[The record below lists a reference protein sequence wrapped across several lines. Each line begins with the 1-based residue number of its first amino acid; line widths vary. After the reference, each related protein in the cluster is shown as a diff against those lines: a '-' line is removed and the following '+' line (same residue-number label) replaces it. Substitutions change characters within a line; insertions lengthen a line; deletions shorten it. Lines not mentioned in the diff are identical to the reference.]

1 VEVARDR
8 GERERL
14 DGLGGTADVAAEGL
28 AGPERLIDEDAGK
41 LGRTVLDAGQLLE
54 DDRALFFEFGTIHDG
69 VADHIGE
76 DVDGLHRG
84 GVGHLGVVDGDLP
97 VGGCV
102 VHSPDTLDGLGNI
115 TRGGP
120 AGSTLE
126 EHVLEEMGEPG
137 FGIEL
142 VTAARADVHADRR
155 RTGMRH
161 FAGDDAEAVGE
172 CGSFVHGA
180 TGTGSEPAGSAII
193 RSRVPGVRCSSRAA
207 RTVDGMSVFVL
218 LCVSTSKEND
228 MSARLTVVLDDEELY
243 RRLKVKAAQDGVPMK
258 DLIERGL
265 RLVIEQ
271 AGSPAVA
278 AKAFDWDEYE
288 AMLER
293 LREEDEA
300 LGIDPEGLPTDL
312 SEIKHHLYGY
322 PKPAGRL
329 PYMAAEE
336 PAQYDAP

>member
-1 VEVARDR
+1 
-8 GERERL
+8 
-14 DGLGGTADVAAEGL
+14 
-28 AGPERLIDEDAGK
+28 
-41 LGRTVLDAGQLLE
+41 
-54 DDRALFFEFGTIHDG
+54 
-69 VADHIGE
+69 
-76 DVDGLHRG
+76 
-84 GVGHLGVVDGDLP
+84 
-97 VGGCV
+97 
-102 VHSPDTLDGLGNI
+102 
-115 TRGGP
+115 
-120 AGSTLE
+120 
-126 EHVLEEMGEPG
+126 
-137 FGIEL
+137 
-142 VTAARADVHADRR
+142 
-155 RTGMRH
+155 
-161 FAGDDAEAVGE
+161 
-172 CGSFVHGA
+172 
-180 TGTGSEPAGSAII
+180 
-193 RSRVPGVRCSSRAA
+193 
-207 RTVDGMSVFVL
+207 
-218 LCVSTSKEND
+218 